1 MSWRQRIRRLVKP
14 SGSLFGNEAEG
25 PASRAFGFDRGQ
37 PIDRHYI
44 DLFLAEHGQMISG
57 DVLEVAGNE
66 YTTRHGGSRARSFEL
81 YTSAVD
87 RPGAVVGDLTQH
99 HTLPTAR
106 FDCFVCTQ
114 TFNFIYDVHAAVRGA
129 AHVLVDGG
137 YLLATVSG
145 VSQISRYDM
154 DRWGDY
160 WRLSAAACERLFAE
174 SFSSVQV
181 CAFGNLAAAV
191 GLLRGFAV
199 EDLPSPSVLDQRDPD
214 YPVIIGIVA
223 RKG

>member
-1 MSWRQRIRRLVKP
+1 MSWRQRIRRLIKP
-14 SGSLFGNEAEG
+14 AGSLLDNQVDT
-25 PASRAFGFDRGQ
+25 PLSRAFGFDRGQ

-44 DLFLAEHGQMISG
+44 DLFLSQHHELISG

-81 YTSAVD
+81 YTTSVE
-87 RPGAVVGDLTQH
+87 RPGVVVGDLTQQQ
-99 HTLPTAR
+99 TLPAAR

-129 AHVLVDGG
+129 AHLLVDGG
-137 YLLATVSG
+137 HLLATVG
-145 VSQISRYDM
+145 AVSQISRYDM

-160 WRLSAAACERLFAE
+160 WRFSTVACERLFAE

-181 CAFGNLAAAV
+181 SAFGNLTAAV

-199 EDLPSPSVLDQRDPD
+199 EDLPSSSVLDTHDPD
-214 YPVIIGIVA
+214 YPVVIGIVA

>member
-1 MSWRQRIRRLVKP
+1 MSWRQRIRRLARP
-14 SGSLFGNEAEG
+14 PGGLFDDGADA
-25 PASRAFGFDRGQ
+25 PVSRAFGFDRGQ

-44 DLFLAEHGQMISG
+44 DLFLSQHHELISG

-81 YTSAVD
+81 YTTSVE
-87 RPGAVVGDLTQH
+87 RLGVVIGDLTQPQ
-99 HTLPTAR
+99 TLPAAR

-114 TFNFIYDVHAAVRGA
+114 TFNFIYDIHAAVRGA
-129 AHVLVDGG
+129 AHLLVDGG
-137 YLLATVSG
+137 HLLATVG
-145 VSQISRYDM
+145 AVSQISRYDM

-160 WRLSAAACERLFAE
+160 WRLSTAACERLFAE

-181 CAFGNLAAAV
+181 SAFGNLAAAV

-199 EDLPSPSVLDQRDPD
+199 EDLPSPSVLDKHDPD
-214 YPVIIGIVA
+214 YPVVIGIVA